1 MRMYDLILKKKQGGE
16 LSTDEIRYMIEGF
29 TEGSIPDYQMSAMT
43 MAICFRGMTPR
54 ETVDLTL
61 AMRDSGDVLDL
72 SGIKGVKVDK
82 HSTGGVGDKTSL
94 ALTPIIA
101 ALGVPV
107 AKMSGRGLGHTG
119 GTIDK
124 LECFDGFTTALSEE
138 QFAGNVNTIGIAIA
152 GQTANLAP
160 ADKKLY
166 ALRDVTATVD
176 QMSLIASSIMSKK
189 LASGSDA
196 IVLDVKTGNGA
207 FMKKLEDSRALA
219 KEMVSIGTMAGK
231 KTVAVITDMDQPLGR
246 AVGNSLEVREAIDT
260 LRGEG
265 PADFKEVVFA
275 LGSQMLMLAGR
286 AADEKEARALMEG
299 VIEDGS
305 ALDKFAQFV
314 RAQGGDAA
322 PVYDT
327 SLLPVAGKTL
337 EVTAKESGYVHRI
350 LAEDIGIACMTLG
363 GGRETKESA
372 IDLSV
377 GIILEKKNGDAVE
390 MMIKVKEPL
399 PEEYPLFHEGLILY
413 TYLHLAADKPQTDAL
428 LGAKVK
434 GVAYETLIE
443 RNGSI
448 PLLAPMSQIAG
459 RLSIQEGAKYL
470 EKRFGGEGVLLAGV
484 PGTPKANIVILGGGS
499 VGTNACKI
507 AVGMGANV
515 TIMDINLQRL
525 AYLDDIFGAR
535 IQTLVSND
543 ANIEKAV
550 KEADLVI
557 GCVLIPGKSAPKIF
571 KKKYLKE
578 MKPGAVFVDV
588 AVDQGGC
595 GETTKVT
602 YHDDPIFIEDG
613 VVHYCV
619 GNMPGAVPRTSTIA
633 LTNATLSYGLQI
645 AGKGLEQACKD
656 NEVIYSAINTYDGKL
671 TCKNVADSFE
681 CYEYT
686 DIKSVC

>member
-152 GQTANLAP
+152 GQTVNLAP

-299 VIEDGS
+299 VIQDGS

-377 GIILEKKNGDAVE
+377 GIILEKKNGDAVSDGE
-390 MMIKVKEPL
+390 VLATIYGNDDAKMQAAYEKIAHAYEIAKEPAAFVPVVREYIF
-399 PEEYPLFHEGLILY
+399 PE
-413 TYLHLAADKPQTDAL
+413 
-428 LGAKVK
+428 
-434 GVAYETLIE
+434 
-443 RNGSI
+443 
-448 PLLAPMSQIAG
+448 
-459 RLSIQEGAKYL
+459 
-470 EKRFGGEGVLLAGV
+470 
-484 PGTPKANIVILGGGS
+484 
-499 VGTNACKI
+499 
-507 AVGMGANV
+507 
-515 TIMDINLQRL
+515 
-525 AYLDDIFGAR
+525 
-535 IQTLVSND
+535 
-543 ANIEKAV
+543 
-550 KEADLVI
+550 
-557 GCVLIPGKSAPKIF
+557 
-571 KKKYLKE
+571 
-578 MKPGAVFVDV
+578 
-588 AVDQGGC
+588 
-595 GETTKVT
+595 
-602 YHDDPIFIEDG
+602 
-613 VVHYCV
+613 
-619 GNMPGAVPRTSTIA
+619 
-633 LTNATLSYGLQI
+633 
-645 AGKGLEQACKD
+645 
-656 NEVIYSAINTYDGKL
+656 
-671 TCKNVADSFE
+671 
-681 CYEYT
+681 
-686 DIKSVC
+686 

>member
-72 SGIKGVKVDK
+72 SGIKGIKVDK

-350 LAEDIGIACMTLG
+350 LAEDSGIACMTLG

-377 GIILEKKNGDAVE
+377 GIILEKKNGNAVSAGEVLATIYGNDDAKMQAAYE
-390 MMIKVKEPL
+390 KIAHAYEIAKEPAAFVPVVREYIF
-399 PEEYPLFHEGLILY
+399 PE
-413 TYLHLAADKPQTDAL
+413 
-428 LGAKVK
+428 
-434 GVAYETLIE
+434 
-443 RNGSI
+443 
-448 PLLAPMSQIAG
+448 
-459 RLSIQEGAKYL
+459 
-470 EKRFGGEGVLLAGV
+470 
-484 PGTPKANIVILGGGS
+484 
-499 VGTNACKI
+499 
-507 AVGMGANV
+507 
-515 TIMDINLQRL
+515 
-525 AYLDDIFGAR
+525 
-535 IQTLVSND
+535 
-543 ANIEKAV
+543 
-550 KEADLVI
+550 
-557 GCVLIPGKSAPKIF
+557 
-571 KKKYLKE
+571 
-578 MKPGAVFVDV
+578 
-588 AVDQGGC
+588 
-595 GETTKVT
+595 
-602 YHDDPIFIEDG
+602 
-613 VVHYCV
+613 
-619 GNMPGAVPRTSTIA
+619 
-633 LTNATLSYGLQI
+633 
-645 AGKGLEQACKD
+645 
-656 NEVIYSAINTYDGKL
+656 
-671 TCKNVADSFE
+671 
-681 CYEYT
+681 
-686 DIKSVC
+686 

>member
-82 HSTGGVGDKTSL
+82 NSTGGVGDKTSL

-286 AADEKEARALMEG
+286 AEDEKEARTLMEG

-377 GIILEKKNGDAVE
+377 GIILEKKNGDAVSDGE
-390 MMIKVKEPL
+390 VLATIYGNDDAKMQAAYEKIAHAYEIAKEPAAFVPVVREYIF
-399 PEEYPLFHEGLILY
+399 PE
-413 TYLHLAADKPQTDAL
+413 
-428 LGAKVK
+428 
-434 GVAYETLIE
+434 
-443 RNGSI
+443 
-448 PLLAPMSQIAG
+448 
-459 RLSIQEGAKYL
+459 
-470 EKRFGGEGVLLAGV
+470 
-484 PGTPKANIVILGGGS
+484 
-499 VGTNACKI
+499 
-507 AVGMGANV
+507 
-515 TIMDINLQRL
+515 
-525 AYLDDIFGAR
+525 
-535 IQTLVSND
+535 
-543 ANIEKAV
+543 
-550 KEADLVI
+550 
-557 GCVLIPGKSAPKIF
+557 
-571 KKKYLKE
+571 
-578 MKPGAVFVDV
+578 
-588 AVDQGGC
+588 
-595 GETTKVT
+595 
-602 YHDDPIFIEDG
+602 
-613 VVHYCV
+613 
-619 GNMPGAVPRTSTIA
+619 
-633 LTNATLSYGLQI
+633 
-645 AGKGLEQACKD
+645 
-656 NEVIYSAINTYDGKL
+656 
-671 TCKNVADSFE
+671 
-681 CYEYT
+681 
-686 DIKSVC
+686 

>member
-29 TEGSIPDYQMSAMT
+29 TEGNIPDYQMSAMT

-337 EVTAKESGYVHRI
+337 AVTAKESGYVHRI

-377 GIILEKKNGDAVE
+377 GIILEKKNGDAVSDGE
-390 MMIKVKEPL
+390 VLATIYGNDDAKMQAAYEKIAHAYEIAKEPAAFVPVVREYIF
-399 PEEYPLFHEGLILY
+399 PE
-413 TYLHLAADKPQTDAL
+413 
-428 LGAKVK
+428 
-434 GVAYETLIE
+434 
-443 RNGSI
+443 
-448 PLLAPMSQIAG
+448 
-459 RLSIQEGAKYL
+459 
-470 EKRFGGEGVLLAGV
+470 
-484 PGTPKANIVILGGGS
+484 
-499 VGTNACKI
+499 
-507 AVGMGANV
+507 
-515 TIMDINLQRL
+515 
-525 AYLDDIFGAR
+525 
-535 IQTLVSND
+535 
-543 ANIEKAV
+543 
-550 KEADLVI
+550 
-557 GCVLIPGKSAPKIF
+557 
-571 KKKYLKE
+571 
-578 MKPGAVFVDV
+578 
-588 AVDQGGC
+588 
-595 GETTKVT
+595 
-602 YHDDPIFIEDG
+602 
-613 VVHYCV
+613 
-619 GNMPGAVPRTSTIA
+619 
-633 LTNATLSYGLQI
+633 
-645 AGKGLEQACKD
+645 
-656 NEVIYSAINTYDGKL
+656 
-671 TCKNVADSFE
+671 
-681 CYEYT
+681 
-686 DIKSVC
+686 